1 MIMIKKTFSCLLAA
15 AISAAVLLSGCGVS
29 PSSQS
34 AADPSPAEASAQAAS
49 NASSPNASE
58 ADTGETESGQPEKA
72 SHSKEASQDVSKETP
87 AQSDEDG
94 KNSADS
100 SDKPNSSDS
109 QTVIRV
115 GSLKGPTSM
124 GLVSLMDQ
132 AAKQETDRAYE
143 FTMAGK
149 ADELVG
155 KIANGDLD
163 IALLPANVASVL
175 YSKTQGNVTVLD
187 INTLGV
193 LYVVAS
199 DDSIRSMA
207 DLKGHTIYMTGKGTT
222 PEYAMNYLLGANG
235 LSTNDVDLQFKAEA
249 TEVAALLKEDPSAIA
264 VLPQPFVTAACI
276 QNEALKPVLDLTE
289 QWNLVNQESGSM
301 MVTGVTLVRN
311 DFLKENGAAVE
322 AFLEDHKASTL
333 FANEKPQ
340 EAAELIASQGIV
352 EKAPIALKALPSC
365 NIVCLTGQEMKDA
378 LSGYLSVLF
387 EQDAKAVGGA
397 LPADD
402 FYYMPAVQ

>member
-1 MIMIKKTFSCLLAA
+1 
-15 AISAAVLLSGCGVS
+15 
-29 PSSQS
+29 
-34 AADPSPAEASAQAAS
+34 
-49 NASSPNASE
+49 
-58 ADTGETESGQPEKA
+58 
-72 SHSKEASQDVSKETP
+72 
-87 AQSDEDG
+87 
-94 KNSADS
+94 
-100 SDKPNSSDS
+100 
-109 QTVIRV
+109 
-115 GSLKGPTSM
+115 M

-199 DDSIRSMA
+199 DDSVRSMA

-222 PEYAMNYLLGANG
+222 PEYTMNYLLEANG